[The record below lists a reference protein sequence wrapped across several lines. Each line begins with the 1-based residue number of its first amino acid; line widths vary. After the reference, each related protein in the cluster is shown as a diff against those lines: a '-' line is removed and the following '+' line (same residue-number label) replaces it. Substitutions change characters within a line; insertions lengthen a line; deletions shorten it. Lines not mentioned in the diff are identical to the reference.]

1 MEKLTH
7 RQNRKNTADL
17 RTLQK
22 ENDLLNNI
30 YNKCLAFIY
39 PKPAGSYGFWTKLQF
54 AEATKL

>member
-7 RQNRKNTADL
+7 RQNRKNTAYL

-39 PKPAGSYGFWTKLQF
+39 PKPAGSYGF
-54 AEATKL
+54 